1 MNLKDD
7 RMEKTL
13 SEALDALMLSQKNR
27 RLAEEYL
34 EQPEG
39 TDEGLL
45 KETEY
50 QEFSQ
55 FTETERAA
63 CFAWCKELREL
74 AGAEALVLRYAKF
87 VTAVGKSSAYYVL
100 VKNGN
105 RDMEWLA
112 KALTIEQRTAFR
124 AEMYAYASHT
134 LEQGSLSVLV
144 STGKKDPEAL
154 LRAGEL
160 CCGPDDAPR
169 MLLEAEYLYCMT
181 LVSVTNERTEEV
193 SGYLEQRILKR
204 LPELFTGKV
213 LSETELSALRDY
225 VRKADVD
232 GAFPAEI
239 LTVLQGTKC
248 QEYMLALLAGCAY
261 LALEQKKTFGAF
273 LRLAAAAAAESGR
286 SGYQMGRDRF
296 FTVSRYTADRDWFH
310 RHIRFLIEKMPIE
323 QEWWVEWSLRTRE
336 ESVWQYM
343 MKEYPEAI
351 KKAAEKLELSD
362 YERLLERVQKIKP
375 AWRRELFD
383 QEQYRRKVAQ
393 ELVTNFKTEEETA
406 KKYFLG
412 EASLEQVLPLVKEW
426 RKTGSGYYGNKD
438 VRLKKLQKDP
448 QMRQMYRRALV
459 MEGLLMHGTYF
470 RFYMFGYD
478 SGGRMDLCPSAAEI
492 DEIFKVFQEEQMPAS
507 CQLDVLSCIHESCY
521 RYDSTGAQDHFTEE
535 CVQALDARIG
545 QWGEAY
551 KKAAV
556 NGAAMTRIFCIRT
569 MDLHGEEYKEALLS
583 CAGDSS
589 RQVQQVLVEIYKN
602 HPEWEP
608 QIKAMLAS
616 RKQKERQMAVWVLK
630 QWGVDR
636 YRLELSQALEQ
647 EKNAKLSEYLKKLLG
662 SELDVDLE
670 QLVKELLKGSRRQKV
685 QWAFTKP
692 FDMIHMKNGAEA
704 PEDYLRAILVA
715 YAYMEP
721 LGIHKDAV
729 RLADALQKA
738 ELSACMAEL
747 FQRWLDYGAEAKKRW
762 VLYAVSIH
770 GGEAVIPLLLQQ
782 IKELPAKFRGALAVD
797 AVKALAL
804 NGSSPAL
811 LLVDQISRKC
821 RYRQV
826 KKGAAEA
833 LAGAAAEFGISQ
845 EELEDRIVPDLG
857 FHGEM
862 EQTFDYGARTFTVR
876 LSPALETEVYGPDGK
891 RLKNMPAPGK
901 QDDPEK
907 AKEANLAFKQMKKQ
921 LKTVAA
927 SQKLRFSQALL
938 TGRFW
943 QAGRWQELFVKNPVM
958 HQFAAGLIWGRYEDG
973 VLQETFRY
981 MEDGSFN
988 TVKEEEYAFPEEGTI
1003 GLIHPI
1009 ELSEADLAA
1018 WKEQL
1023 SDYEITQPIEQLS
1036 RPVHAVTDEE
1046 AAETTLTRFRGVT
1059 LNGLS
1064 LSGKLLAQG
1073 WNRGP
1078 VGDGGAYRAFYREDG
1093 DMGVNLSFSGCG
1105 ITYENVDVTVYE
1117 AAFYRPCAD
1126 TDGGGGKEKCFLGEI
1141 SPRYFS
1147 EIVLQIAAA
1156 TKSGQEKE

>member
-134 LEQGSLSVLV
+134 MEQGSLSVLV
-144 STGKKDPEAL
+144 STGKKDPETL

-213 LSETELSALRDY
+213 LSETELSLLRDY

-375 AWRRELFD
+375 AWRGELFD
-383 QEQYRRKVAQ
+383 QEQYRQKVAQ

-412 EASLEQVLPLVKEW
+412 EASLKQVLPLVKEW

-438 VRLKKLQKDP
+438 VRLKKLQKEP

-478 SGGRMDLCPSAAEI
+478 SGARINSSPSAAEI
-492 DEIFKVFQEEQMPAS
+492 DEIFKIGRAS
-507 CQLDVLSCIHESCY
+507 C
-521 RYDSTGAQDHFTEE
+521 R
-535 CVQALDARIG
+535 
-545 QWGEAY
+545 
-551 KKAAV
+551 
-556 NGAAMTRIFCIRT
+556 
-569 MDLHGEEYKEALLS
+569 
-583 CAGDSS
+583 
-589 RQVQQVLVEIYKN
+589 
-602 HPEWEP
+602 
-608 QIKAMLAS
+608 
-616 RKQKERQMAVWVLK
+616 ERV
-630 QWGVDR
+630 
-636 YRLELSQALEQ
+636 
-647 EKNAKLSEYLKKLLG
+647 
-662 SELDVDLE
+662 
-670 QLVKELLKGSRRQKV
+670 
-685 QWAFTKP
+685 
-692 FDMIHMKNGAEA
+692 
-704 PEDYLRAILVA
+704 
-715 YAYMEP
+715 
-721 LGIHKDAV
+721 
-729 RLADALQKA
+729 
-738 ELSACMAEL
+738 
-747 FQRWLDYGAEAKKRW
+747 
-762 VLYAVSIH
+762 
-770 GGEAVIPLLLQQ
+770 
-782 IKELPAKFRGALAVD
+782 
-797 AVKALAL
+797 
-804 NGSSPAL
+804 
-811 LLVDQISRKC
+811 
-821 RYRQV
+821 
-826 KKGAAEA
+826 
-833 LAGAAAEFGISQ
+833 
-845 EELEDRIVPDLG
+845 
-857 FHGEM
+857 
-862 EQTFDYGARTFTVR
+862 
-876 LSPALETEVYGPDGK
+876 
-891 RLKNMPAPGK
+891 
-901 QDDPEK
+901 
-907 AKEANLAFKQMKKQ
+907 
-921 LKTVAA
+921 
-927 SQKLRFSQALL
+927 
-938 TGRFW
+938 
-943 QAGRWQELFVKNPVM
+943 
-958 HQFAAGLIWGRYEDG
+958 
-973 VLQETFRY
+973 
-981 MEDGSFN
+981 
-988 TVKEEEYAFPEEGTI
+988 
-1003 GLIHPI
+1003 
-1009 ELSEADLAA
+1009 
-1018 WKEQL
+1018 
-1023 SDYEITQPIEQLS
+1023 
-1036 RPVHAVTDEE
+1036 
-1046 AAETTLTRFRGVT
+1046 
-1059 LNGLS
+1059 
-1064 LSGKLLAQG
+1064 
-1073 WNRGP
+1073 
-1078 VGDGGAYRAFYREDG
+1078 
-1093 DMGVNLSFSGCG
+1093 
-1105 ITYENVDVTVYE
+1105 
-1117 AAFYRPCAD
+1117 
-1126 TDGGGGKEKCFLGEI
+1126 
-1141 SPRYFS
+1141 
-1147 EIVLQIAAA
+1147 
-1156 TKSGQEKE
+1156 